1 MKMADLPSSVVHRIR
16 DDGEEEADHDP
27 VAQRNGRPRVAAIEL
42 YLRQHGHA
50 TAYDIAAAGL
60 MSEDAAGQILTDLKT
75 ARRVHRVD
83 RVRVPCKPGSDRP
96 RKQTRYVL
104 AEKFKA

>member
-1 MKMADLPSSVVHRIR
+1 MKMADLPTSVRHRIR
-16 DDGEEEADHDP
+16 DDGEEDLDGDP
-27 VAQRNGRPRVAAIEL
+27 VAQRHGGPRVAAIEL

-60 MSEDAAGQILTDLKT
+60 MSEETAGRILTDLKA

-83 RVRVPCKPGSDRP
+83 RVRVPCKAGSERP